1 MLKCL
6 IIGSGVSGLATA
18 LSLEKA
24 GHTAVVF
31 EAYIGPSDGV
41 GGFLTL
47 AVNGFDA
54 LDTLGLKTAAAGLG
68 FSTPRMSMHLGSTGR
83 HLIDFDYGGSLPDG
97 TTARTL
103 TRSEL
108 YGLLRAEATRRGIRI
123 EYGKRLSSVTET
135 PDGVTAVFDDG
146 TSAPGDLVVGADGLR
161 SSVRALIEPRT
172 PAPRSIP
179 LLNTGGIV
187 PAGTLP
193 AGTADTEPGQM
204 KMIFGRR
211 CFYCYMQDPDGRIW
225 WFANPLQRASED
237 PSRLAPEELKDW
249 LTGLVAGDRTPM
261 AAVIGATPDIIR
273 PYSTFDFPSI
283 PRWHRGRMVLV
294 GDAAHAASPSSGQG
308 ASMAIEDAV
317 TLGRAL
323 QGIESGG
330 SGNTAARVTASAIDA
345 AFTRYEGERRER
357 AEAVVEWGRR
367 NAAPKVRGQF
377 KRVFEDL
384 ILKAVF
390 RSLSR
395 KAAENFDWVYRH
407 HIDWEPGRGPGIEAR
422 VLPSAGTRDV
432 A

>member
-1 MLKCL
+1 MQCL
-6 IIGSGVSGLATA
+6 IIGSGVAGLAAA
-18 LSLEKA
+18 LSLQKA

-31 EAYIGPSDGV
+31 EAYGGPSDGI

-54 LDTLGLKTAAAGLG
+54 LDALGLKQDAAELG

-83 HLIDFDYGGSLPDG
+83 HLIDFDYGGTLPDG

-103 TRSEL
+103 TRSAL
-108 YGLLRAEATRRGIRI
+108 YGLLRTEAVRRGVRI
-123 EYGKRLSSVTET
+123 EYGKRLRTVTEAS
-135 PDGVTAVFDDG
+135 DGVTAVFDDG
-146 TSAPGDLVVGADGLR
+146 TSTPGDLLVGADGLR
-161 SSVRALIEPRT
+161 STVRALIEPRT
-172 PAPRSIP
+172 PAPRRIP

-187 PAGTLP
+187 PAGMLP
-193 AGTADTEPGQM
+193 AGTADTPAGTVDTVPGQM
-204 KMIFGRR
+204 KMIFGKR

-237 PSRLAPEELKDW
+237 PSSLAPNELKDW

-261 AAVIGATPDIIR
+261 AAVVAATPEIIR
-273 PYSTFDFPSI
+273 PYSTFDFPGI
-283 PRWHRGRMVLV
+283 PCWHRGRMVLV

-308 ASMAIEDAV
+308 ASMAVEDAV

-323 QGIESGG
+323 QGISA
-330 SGNTAARVTASAIDA
+330 STPTAGAIEA
-345 AFTRYEGERRER
+345 AFTRYEGERRKR

-367 NAAPKVRGQF
+367 NAAPKIRGQF

-395 KAAENFDWVYRH
+395 KVAEDFDWIYRH
-407 HIDWEPGRGPGIEAR
+407 HIDWESGPQDLGPVPPGAR
-422 VLPSAGTRDV
+422 RCDV

>member
-1 MLKCL
+1 MLHCMV
-6 IIGSGVSGLATA
+6 IGSGIAGLATA
-18 LSLEKA
+18 LSLTKA
-24 GHTAVVF
+24 GHTAVVY
-31 EAYIGPSDGV
+31 EAYGTPSDGV

-54 LDTLGLKTAAAGLG
+54 LNTLGLKEAAGELG
-68 FSTPRMSMHLGSTGR
+68 FSTPTMSMYLGSTGR

-108 YGLLRAEATRRGIRI
+108 YGLLRTEAARRGVRI
-123 EYGKRLSSVTET
+123 VYGRRLASVEESTES
-135 PDGVTAVFDDG
+135 VTAVFADG
-146 TSAPGDLVVGADGLR
+146 TSASGDLLVGADGLR
-161 SSVRALIEPRT
+161 SAVRTLIDPGA

-193 AGTADTEPGQM
+193 ATTADPEAGRM
-204 KMIFGRR
+204 KMIFGKR
-211 CFYCYMQDPDGRIW
+211 CFYCYMHDPQGRTW
-225 WFANPLQRASED
+225 WFANPLQRPSED
-237 PSRLAPEELKDW
+237 PSQLTPVELKNW
-249 LTGLVAGDRTPM
+249 LAGLVSGDRTPM
-261 AAVIGATPDIIR
+261 AAIITATSDIVR
-273 PYSTFDFPSI
+273 PYRTYDFPSI

-323 QGIESGG
+323 LD
-330 SGNTAARVTASAIDA
+330 ASPRTDA
-345 AFTRYEGERRER
+345 AALERAFVRYERERRAR

-377 KRVFEDL
+377 KRAFEDL
-384 ILKAVF
+384 ILRAVF

-395 KAAENFDWVYRH
+395 KAADNFDWVYGH
-407 HIDWEPGRGPGIEAR
+407 HIEWEPES
-422 VLPSAGTRDV
+422 SADFRS
-432 A
+432 